1 MPHRNEQL
9 VRTGYEAFSRGD
21 MDTLASLFAEHI
33 VWHVP
38 GRSPLAGD
46 YEGIEAVIGYFVET
60 MERSSG
66 SFRVEVHDV
75 LANDSHTVGLHTAS
89 GERGGKRLEDSQVLI
104 IHVSDDKIASVWQ
117 HSSDQYSQ
125 DDFWT

>member
-1 MPHRNEQL
+1 MSHPNEQL
-9 VRTGYEAFSRGD
+9 VRTGYDAFSRGD
-21 MDTLASLFAEHI
+21 MDTLRELFAEGV

-38 GRSPLAGD
+38 GRSPLAGE
-46 YEGIEAVIGYFVET
+46 YEGVDAVIGYFVET

-75 LANDSHTVGLHTAS
+75 LANDSHTVGLHVAS
-89 GERGGKRLEDSQVLI
+89 GERDGKRMEDSQVLV
-104 IHVSDDKIASVWQ
+104 IHVRDGKIASVWQ

-125 DDFWT
+125 DDFWS